1 MIKVKFLTML
11 REIVGE
17 AVIETERKENIALL
31 TQHLCQK
38 YGEKFREAVLDEK
51 GTIRKYVRFLIN
63 GKEAGNPE
71 TKINDGDT
79 IVMFLP
85 VAGGFGS

>member
-17 AVIETERKENIALL
+17 AVIETEKKENIALL

-38 YGEKFREAVLDEK
+38 YGKKFREAVLDEK
-51 GTIRKYVRFLIN
+51 GQIRNYVRFLIN
-63 GKEAGNPE
+63 GKEASDPE

-85 VAGGFGS
+85 VAGGSNG